1 MAGKPACSFG
11 PKRTA
16 ELCEDLQGA
25 FCASVFDLSR
35 PKRNEL
41 RQIALAHIAAGAG
54 VGHAGINS
62 RGG

>member
-1 MAGKPACSFG
+1 MAGQSACSLG
-11 PKRTA
+11 TKSTA
-16 ELCEDLQGA
+16 ELCENMQGA
-25 FCASVFDLSR
+25 FRASVFDLSR

-54 VGHAGINS
+54 VGHAGKNS